1 VVVSG
6 SEGRPGVGIVY
17 LVGAGPGD
25 PGLLTLR
32 AAELLRIADVVA
44 HDELV
49 SPEILALAPSS
60 AERLAVGRR
69 QGSGRIDYRLHPDV
83 LERARRG
90 LRVVRLKSGDP
101 LIFGRG
107 GEEAEV
113 LVENGIPFEIV
124 PGISAA
130 LGAAAYA
137 GIPLTHRHVSA
148 GVLLTTGHEA
158 DDADSGDEPAVLVAP
173 RTPGASPAADRTL
186 VLYMAA
192 RRVRSTLQRLIKE
205 GFAADTPAAYVA
217 SATTPA
223 QEVVVG
229 TVADLADRITT
240 LSPPPRPRPPGL
252 LIIGEVVRLRARLAW
267 FEQRR
272 PGQP

>member
-1 VVVSG
+1 M
-6 SEGRPGVGIVY
+6 SESEARPQAGIVY

-32 AAELLRIADVVA
+32 AAELLRAAEVVA

-49 SPEILALAPSS
+49 SPEILALAPPT
-60 AERLAVGRR
+60 AERLPVGRR
-69 QGSGRIDYRLHPDV
+69 QGDGPIDYRLHPAV

-107 GEEAEV
+107 GEEAEE
-113 LVENGIPFEIV
+113 LVENGIRFEIV

-158 DDADSGDEPAVLVAP
+158 EDTAQSGGAGAVLVGP
-173 RTPGASPAADRTL
+173 RAPGASPAQDRTL

-192 RRVRSTLQRLIKE
+192 RRVRSTLQRLIAE

-217 SATTPA
+217 AATTPA
-223 QEVVVG
+223 QQVVVG
-229 TVADLADRITT
+229 TLADLADAIT
-240 LSPPPRPRPPGL
+240 LPPPPSRPPGL
-252 LIIGEVVRLRARLAW
+252 LIVGEVVRLRARLAW
-267 FEQRR
+267 FETRTR
-272 PGQP
+272 

>member
-1 VVVSG
+1 MSDT
-6 SEGRPGVGIVY
+6 ERRPGAGIVY

-32 AAELLRIADVVA
+32 AAELLRTADVVA

-49 SPEILALAPSS
+49 SPEILALAPAT

-69 QGSGRIDYRLHPDV
+69 QGTGKIDYRLHPAV
-83 LERARRG
+83 LDRARRG

-107 GEEAEV
+107 GEEAEE
-113 LVENGIPFEIV
+113 LVANGIPFEIV

-148 GVLLTTGHEA
+148 GVLLATGHEA
-158 DDADSGDEPAVLVAP
+158 DGGAPDPTVLVAP
-173 RTPGASPAADRTL
+173 RAPGASPAHDRTL

-192 RRVRSTLQRLIKE
+192 RRVRSTLRRLITE
-205 GFAADTPAAYVA
+205 GFPADTPAAYVA
-217 SATTPA
+217 AATTPA

-229 TVADLADRITT
+229 TLADLADQIT
-240 LSPPPRPRPPGL
+240 PPASSAARPPGL
-252 LIIGEVVRLRARLAW
+252 LIIGEVVRLRSRLSW
-267 FEQRR
+267 FERRQR
-272 PGQP
+272 

>member
-1 VVVSG
+1 VSE
-6 SEGRPGVGIVY
+6 SEARPQAGIVY

-32 AAELLRIADVVA
+32 AAELLRAAEVVA

-49 SPEILALAPSS
+49 SPEILALAPPT
-60 AERLAVGRR
+60 AERLPVGRR
-69 QGSGRIDYRLHPDV
+69 QGDGPIDYRLHPAV

-107 GEEAEV
+107 GEEAEE
-113 LVENGIPFEIV
+113 LAENGIRFEIV

-148 GVLLTTGHEA
+148 GVLLATGHEA
-158 DDADSGDEPAVLVAP
+158 EDTAQSGGADAVLVGP
-173 RTPGASPAADRTL
+173 RVPGASPALDRTL

-192 RRVRSTLQRLIKE
+192 RRVRSTLQRLITE

-217 SATTPA
+217 AATTPA
-223 QEVVVG
+223 QQVVVG
-229 TVADLADRITT
+229 TLADLADAIT
-240 LSPPPRPRPPGL
+240 LPPPPSRPPGL
-252 LIIGEVVRLRARLAW
+252 LIVGEVVRLRARLAW
-267 FEQRR
+267 FETRDR
-272 PGQP
+272 

>member
-1 VVVSG
+1 M
-6 SEGRPGVGIVY
+6 SETDARPQTGIVY

-49 SPEILALAPSS
+49 SPEILALAPPA

-69 QGSGRIDYRLHPDV
+69 QGTGPIDYRLHPAV

-107 GEEAEV
+107 GEEAEE
-113 LVENGIPFEIV
+113 LAENGIPFEIV

-158 DDADSGDEPAVLVAP
+158 DDTDRVGEGAVLVGP
-173 RTPGASPAADRTL
+173 RVPGASPALDRTL

-192 RRVRSTLQRLIKE
+192 RRVRSTLQRLVAE

-217 SATTPA
+217 AATTPS

-229 TVADLADRITT
+229 TLADLADRIA
-240 LSPPPRPRPPGL
+240 LPAPPARPPGL

-267 FEQRR
+267 FETRR
-272 PGQP
+272 QKP